1 MIVENEFTTPFGM
14 AAANTEMKSKIA
26 FGSTNA
32 TKPCFFTNF
41 LFLIPVS
48 FPATRFTAMRRC
60 LSFRNR
66 ALEGASG
73 RKKNMKI
80 DQRHVAP
87 PSCIYLVSKKE
98 LGEEIE
104 GSFTMK
110 KISSQ
115 RAGVM
120 SAGSLDTPIEM

>member
-1 MIVENEFTTPFGM
+1 
-14 AAANTEMKSKIA
+14 
-26 FGSTNA
+26 
-32 TKPCFFTNF
+32 
-41 LFLIPVS
+41 
-48 FPATRFTAMRRC
+48 
-60 LSFRNR
+60 
-66 ALEGASG
+66 
-73 RKKNMKI
+73 MKI